1 MAIIVKANQG
11 GGYPPIEAGSY
22 RAICYGIVVEGTFI
36 NPFNQK
42 KQTKVRFLWEF
53 PDERILKDGKDLP
66 RAISEEYTLTLGEQ
80 GKLRPMLESWR
91 GKAFT
96 KQELEGFDIENVLK
110 APCLITTMVGISK
123 QGREYASIT
132 AVGRLPKGMEVPR
145 ETENPA
151 IVFNVC
157 DPECPL
163 EKMEQ
168 LPDWIQNR
176 IKDSLEYKERTT
188 TEDDFTIVANDE
200 DLPFD

>member
-66 RAISEEYTLTLGEQ
+66 RAFSEEYTLTLGEQ
-80 GKLRPMLESWR
+80 GKLRPRLESWR

>member
-1 MAIIVKANQG
+1 MAIIVKANSS

-36 NPFNQK
+36 NPFSQRE
-42 KQTKVRFLWEF
+42 QTKVRFLWEL

-132 AVGRLPKGMEVPR
+132 AVGRLPKGMVVPT
-145 ETENPA
+145 ETENPT

-157 DPECPL
+157 DSECPL
-163 EKMEQ
+163 ELMEK
-168 LPDWIQNR
+168 LPPFIQEK
-176 IKDSLEYKERTT
+176 IKQSLEYKNRTT
-188 TEDDFTIVANDE
+188 TEDDFIVANDE

>member
-1 MAIIVKANQG
+1 MAIIVKATSG

-22 RAICYGIVVEGTFI
+22 RAICYGIVVEGTFL
-36 NPFNQK
+36 NPFSQRE
-42 KQTKVRFLWEF
+42 QTKVRFLWEL

-91 GKAFT
+91 GKQFT
-96 KQELEGFDIENVLK
+96 QEELEGFDIENVLK

-132 AVGRLPKGMEVPR
+132 AVGRLPKSMEAPK

-157 DPECPL
+157 DKECPL
-163 EKMEQ
+163 ELMEQ
-168 LPDWIQNR
+168 LPEWIQNR
-176 IKDSLEYKERTT
+176 IKESVEYKERITSP
-188 TEDDFTIVANDE
+188 DDFIEIEGE